1 MSYTSFIHIDSSLRD
16 NRESTPPNNYKVPLP
31 DVLRRVREVEVFR
44 AEIPSTIYDIDAPK
58 NLLDLEI
65 RQFDPPNTSVKRFTI
80 PPGSYSATTLV
91 AALNEVNA
99 VNTIEPGLSF
109 AFSSATGKL
118 RIAHSGARAIK
129 FRNAFYSLGI
139 DTVVAGSNAGFANP
153 LVADAPVRLAV
164 ATSVFLA
171 IPELSHPLPDIMLH
185 PQLPST
191 SDVIARFQLTAPP
204 LYMNFI
210 GAEGRYY
217 LRQYAGGL
225 NVSSLTIRLVD
236 SAGNLLNFNG
246 ADHRI
251 FLRVVYED
259 H

>member
-1 MSYTSFIHIDSSLRD
+1 MAYTSFIHIDSSLRD

-44 AEIPSTIYDIDAPK
+44 AEIPSTIYDIDAP
-58 NLLDLEI
+58 NNVLELEV
-65 RQFDPPNTSVKRFTI
+65 RPVGATTGTVRRFTI
-80 PPGSYSATTLV
+80 PPGSYSSTTLV

-99 VNTIEPGLSF
+99 VNVIESGLTFS
-109 AFSSATGKL
+109 FSSVTGKIQ
-118 RIAHSGARAIK
+118 IAHSGEKTIK

-204 LYMNFI
+204 FYMNFI

-225 NVSSLTIRLVD
+225 NV
-236 SAGNLLNFNG
+236 
-246 ADHRI
+246 
-251 FLRVVYED
+251 
-259 H
+259 

>member
-1 MSYTSFIHIDSSLRD
+1 MSYTSFIHIDSGLRD
-16 NRESTPPNNYKVPLP
+16 NRESTPPNNYKVPLSN
-31 DVLRRVREVEVFR
+31 VLRRIREVEVFR

-58 NLLDLEI
+58 NVLELEVRPI
-65 RQFDPPNTSVKRFTI
+65 GTTTGAVRRFTI

-99 VNTIEPGLSF
+99 VNVIESGLTF
-109 AFSSATGKL
+109 AFSSVTGKIQ
-118 RIAHSGARAIK
+118 IAHSGARTIK

-139 DTVVAGSNAGFANP
+139 DRVVAGDAGFANP

-185 PQLPST
+185 PQMPST

-204 LYMNFI
+204 FYMNFI

-225 NVSSLTIRLVD
+225 NVSALTIRLVD

-251 FLRVVYED
+251 FLRVVYEE